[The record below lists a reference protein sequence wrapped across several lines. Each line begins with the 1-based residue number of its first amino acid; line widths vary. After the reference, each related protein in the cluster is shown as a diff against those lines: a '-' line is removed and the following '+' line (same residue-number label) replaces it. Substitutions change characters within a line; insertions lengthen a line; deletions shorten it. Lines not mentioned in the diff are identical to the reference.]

1 MLNEPKWL
9 SAQDLTELNEGLV
22 PNHLILDVNRVENA
36 IAAPQQLFV
45 YGEHVDLVIL
55 AVRLLESVARGH
67 AFEDGN
73 KRTAWL
79 AAGSFLQINGCVFAP
94 PDSEKTAK
102 WVEQLVMRELTL
114 DDVVKLLRPFVVMPD
129 AGPAAID

>member
-1 MLNEPKWL
+1 LLNDPKWL
-9 SAQDLTELNEGLV
+9 TAQDLTELNEGLV
-22 PNHLILDVNRVENA
+22 PNHLVLDVNRVENA

-45 YGEHVDLVIL
+45 YGAADEVDLVIL

-94 PDSEKTAK
+94 PDTEKTAK
-102 WVEQLVMRELTL
+102 WVEQLVTRELPL
-114 DDVVKLLRPFVVMPD
+114 DDVVKLLRPFIVMPD
-129 AGPAAID
+129 V